1 MLKMFQ
7 KIIWEKIKN
16 EQLPKAI
23 KHNILMFENQYI
35 KKYKHKPM
43 NQEKIFIFENYK
55 YSIEFEIN
63 STTIKRIM
71 I

>member
-1 MLKMFQ
+1 MFQ

-16 EQLPKAI
+16 EQLPKTI
-23 KHNILMFENQYI
+23 KHEILMFENQYT
-35 KKYKHKPM
+35 KKYNHKPM
-43 NQEKIFIFENYK
+43 NQEKILIFENYK

-63 STTIKRIM
+63 NTTIKRIM